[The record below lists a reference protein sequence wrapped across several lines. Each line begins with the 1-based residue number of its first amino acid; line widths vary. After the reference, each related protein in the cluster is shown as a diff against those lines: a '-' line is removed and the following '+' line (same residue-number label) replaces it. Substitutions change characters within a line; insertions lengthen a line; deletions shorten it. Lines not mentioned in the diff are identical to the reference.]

1 MKNRGF
7 LAKNRNFCQKT
18 TAQLHGSMQR
28 ECTEPPLSPAEGGA
42 GEAFPFLGRY
52 GWKWGCWV
60 GAVWRK
66 EGGGQC
72 PAGLDIFMLINV
84 SEMGRAHN
92 GRTGYAVSVSGR
104 AVNLDACPK

>member
-1 MKNRGF
+1 M
-7 LAKNRNFCQKT
+7 
-18 TAQLHGSMQR
+18 
-28 ECTEPPLSPAEGGA
+28 
-42 GEAFPFLGRY
+42 
-52 GWKWGCWV
+52 

-66 EGGGQC
+66 EGGGQG